1 MDDNKAASKY
11 FPHHHLVWGGMV
23 GDRGVM
29 SYDIR
34 HVHPSS
40 VFIPGTDQET
50 EPNAA
55 G

>member
-1 MDDNKAASKY
+1 MGDNKAASKY
-11 FPHHHLVWGGMV
+11 FPHHHLVWG
-23 GDRGVM
+23 DRGVV